1 MPASRAPAGWSPAWP
16 GDFPAYTGAVISWL
30 KKDVGLLRTDAE
42 SEQLARQAH
51 PGDRTYFVPA
61 FTGLGAPYW
70 DSEATGLLTGIT
82 RTTGKAEI
90 VRACLDSIAYQI
102 TDLLECM
109 GRDAALP
116 LAELRVDGG
125 PTANRY
131 LMQRQSDLA
140 CLPLAVPAVQE
151 LSALGAARAAAQGA
165 GLCAC
170 KDFGRPAYT
179 RYQPRMEEAERRALY
194 GGWQD
199 AVRRTLY
206 H

>member
-1 MPASRAPAGWSPAWP
+1 
-16 GDFPAYTGAVISWL
+16 
-30 KKDVGLLRTDAE
+30 
-42 SEQLARQAH
+42 
-51 PGDRTYFVPA
+51 VPA

-125 PTANRY
+125 RVNPLGYVPT
-131 LMQRQSDLA
+131 L
-140 CLPLAVPAVQE
+140 
-151 LSALGAARAAAQGA
+151 
-165 GLCAC
+165 
-170 KDFGRPAYT
+170 
-179 RYQPRMEEAERRALY
+179 
-194 GGWQD
+194 
-199 AVRRTLY
+199 
-206 H
+206 

>member
-1 MPASRAPAGWSPAWP
+1 MMQTGDACIESTGGLVTSLAW
-16 GDFPAYTGAVISWL
+16 GLSGRVNYVLEGNLNYTGAVISWL

-125 PTANRY
+125 P
-131 LMQRQSDLA
+131 
-140 CLPLAVPAVQE
+140 
-151 LSALGAARAAAQGA
+151 
-165 GLCAC
+165 
-170 KDFGRPAYT
+170 RPT
-179 RYQPRMEEAERRALY
+179 
-194 GGWQD
+194 
-199 AVRRTLY
+199 VT
-206 H
+206 